1 MELGEAK
8 LEPTYRDSLTNRFFN
23 NSIGPKKDNEIKLIS
38 GNKIYAKFK
47 FKQVKDPSRD
57 ISPTQYVLVK
67 KSSSRKKRNNSNLRS
82 NTLAALELYP
92 SGEESSSKPN
102 VLMTGMN
109 FRRSILP

>member
-8 LEPTYRDSLTNRFFN
+8 LEPTQRDSLTNRFFT
-23 NSIGPKKDNEIKLIS
+23 NSVGPKKDNEIKLIS

-57 ISPTQYVLVK
+57 ISPTQYLLLK

-82 NTLAALELYP
+82 NTRAALELYP
-92 SGEESSSKPN
+92 SGEESSSKLN
-102 VLMTGMN
+102 LHMAEMK